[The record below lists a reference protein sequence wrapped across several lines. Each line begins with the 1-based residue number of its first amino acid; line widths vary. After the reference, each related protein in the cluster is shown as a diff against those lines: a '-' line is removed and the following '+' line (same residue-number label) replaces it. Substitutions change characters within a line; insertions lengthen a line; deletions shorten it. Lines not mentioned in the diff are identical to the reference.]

1 MSKIK
6 ILEVVRDAEGGMKK
20 HVETLLLGLNKDRF
34 DVILACSRGQ
44 FNRSDLK
51 DNIYNMYEISLGDRQ
66 SPWMLLKSL
75 LELIRII
82 KKEKV
87 NIIHAHGMACAV
99 MGTVAGILAA
109 TPVIITTIHNFPA
122 IKGTSIKQHL
132 SNLLS
137 GFLLK
142 FNRRVIVVSRN
153 LGDFISTLWNI
164 PLNRVQVIY
173 NGVDVEEIQ
182 KGSDRSPVAVS
193 EFHNSAATSFLI
205 ILNIARLIPSKGVDV
220 FLKAAAILI
229 GNNSGEG
236 ISTDESRGNPPVLSD
251 KPLFFIAGDGPQMP
265 ELKKMARELGIE
277 KNVQFLGFRKDIYNL
292 IGLADMVVLSSR
304 SEGLGISI
312 LEALALKKPVIASNV
327 GGIPEIITHG
337 KTGLLV
343 PPDDPEALAGAMLY
357 LIKNPEEGKKMGL
370 DGYKILTDKY
380 SAEIM
385 LKELQDLVQ
394 ALY

>member
-82 KKEKV
+82 KMEKV

-99 MGTVAGILAA
+99 MGTVAGILAGK
-109 TPVIITTIHNFPA
+109 PIIITTIHNFPA
-122 IKGTSIKQHL
+122 IKGTSIKQRL

-153 LGDFISTLWNI
+153 LGDFISTLCNI
-164 PLNRVQVIY
+164 PLNRIQVIY

-193 EFHNSAATSFLI
+193 EFHNSAATSLI

-229 GNNSGEG
+229 GNNSGES
-236 ISTDESRGNPPVLSD
+236 ISRDESRGNPPILSD

>member
-34 DVILACSRGQ
+34 DIILACSRGQ

-66 SPWMLLKSL
+66 SSWTLLKSL
-75 LELIRII
+75 LELVRII

-122 IKGTSIKQHL
+122 IKGTGIKQRL

-164 PLNRVQVIY
+164 HRDRVQVIY

-193 EFHNSAATSFLI
+193 ELHNSAATSLI
-205 ILNIARLIPSKGVDV
+205 ILNISRLIPSKGVDV

-265 ELKKMARELGIE
+265 ELKKMARNLGIE
-277 KNVQFLGFRKDIYNL
+277 KNVRFLGFRKDIYNL
-292 IGLADMVVLSSR
+292 IGLSDMVVLSSR
-304 SEGLGISI
+304 NEGLGISI

-337 KTGLLV
+337 RTGQLV
-343 PPDDPEALAGAMLY
+343 PPDDPEALADAMLY
-357 LIKNPEEGKKMGL
+357 LIKNPEEGKKMAL
-370 DGYKILTDKY
+370 EGYKILIEKY
-380 SAEIM
+380 SREIM
-385 LKELQDLVQ
+385 LKELQDLFQ
-394 ALY
+394 DLY